1 MDAEGCGAVLDSAK
15 HDLTG
20 FGVLGLRTSISALLT
35 TSRPAAFC
43 LMQGVTFACVNAAA
57 PGEEG
62 GAGEGD
68 AASGAAAAGAAA
80 AGEPKLATFAL
91 RIKMGE
97 VLDQFVAAVN
107 AHKAGGAGGGKKAEV
122 AA

>member
-1 MDAEGCGAVLDSAK
+1 MLDVW
-15 HDLTG
+15 T
-20 FGVLGLRTSISALLT
+20 VPSALLT
-35 TSRPAAFC
+35 TSHPAFC
-43 LMQGVTFACVNAAA
+43 LLQGVTFACVNAAA

-62 GAGEGD
+62 AAAEGD
-68 AASGAAAAGAAA
+68 AAAGAAAAGAAA